1 MFDSYERNIESLNH
15 RLYKKMGKKKT
26 NIGKKKTNIDT
37 TCVRLD
43 INTTW
48 PYYHV

>member
-26 NIGKKKTNIDT
+26 NIGKKKKLILIQLA
-37 TCVRLD
+37 LD
-43 INTTW
+43 
-48 PYYHV
+48 